1 MSRIEAI
8 KRRHVAERTEDEGV
22 LRTLA
27 ADESPIVRSGVARNE
42 KTPSD
47 VLTELAVDR
56 SRPVV
61 FAALANPSLPI
72 SVRYTYAKMTT
83 DSEYAAAV
91 ENGAPEAHRAAL
103 HDIIASR
110 IPEFTVA
117 NSKRAISQ
125 KKAAAELVLAKDSQ
139 TTPEQL
145 SALAG
150 SVSTPVKAAVA
161 RNPRTP
167 ECALYRLLSD
177 SDRLVRN
184 GVSINPSIPLAMR
197 RRIVS
202 TEPDVDIVARLIANS
217 RKRDRVELAALARKS
232 PHEAV
237 RSFWNARKAKAER
250 EAAAKEKEKARKKAE
265 ASKCPTPQKK
275 RYTSKGRAA
284 GSAGNASRTYDGK
297 PFRVYPCKCGFWH
310 MTTKKVRSTKKS
322 S

>member
-1 MSRIEAI
+1 MSRVEAI
-8 KRRHVAERTEDEGV
+8 KRRRTAERTEDGEV
-22 LRTLA
+22 LRALA

-47 VLTELAVDR
+47 VLTGLAVDR

-83 DSEYAAAV
+83 DSEYAAAA
-91 ENGAPEAHRAAL
+91 ENSAPEAHRAAI
-103 HDIIASR
+103 HDIIGSR
-110 IPEFTVA
+110 KPEFTAA
-117 NSKRAISQ
+117 NRKQAMSQ
-125 KKAAAELVLAKDSQ
+125 KQAAAELALAKDPQ

-145 SALAG
+145 SALAE
-150 SVSTPVKAAVA
+150 SVSTAVKVAVA

-167 ECALYRLLSD
+167 EHALYRLLSD

-184 GVSINPSIPLAMR
+184 GVSINPSIPLTMR

-202 TEPDVDIVARLIANS
+202 TEPDVNIVAQLIANS
-217 RKRDRVELAALARKS
+217 REQDRVELAALARKS

-237 RSFWNARKAKAER
+237 RSLWNARKAKAEK
-250 EAAAKEKEKARKKAE
+250 EAAAQKKAE
-265 ASKCPTPQKK
+265 ASKCPTPQKQ
-275 RYTSKGRAA
+275 RFTSKGRAA
-284 GSAGNASRTYDGK
+284 GNAGNASRTYGGQ

-310 MTTKKVRSTKKS
+310 MTTKVRKTKRS

>member
-8 KRRHVAERTEDEGV
+8 KLRHTAERTEDEEV

-27 ADESPIVRSGVARNE
+27 AHESPIVRSGVARNQ

-47 VLTELAVDR
+47 VLTALAADR

-61 FAALANPSLPI
+61 FAALGNPSLPV

-83 DSEYAAAV
+83 DSEYAAAA
-91 ENGAPEAHRAAL
+91 ESGAPETHRAAL
-103 HDIIASR
+103 HDIIAAR
-110 IPEFTVA
+110 QAEFTA
-117 NSKRAISQ
+117 ENRKRAVSQ
-125 KKAAAELVLAKDSQ
+125 KQAASELALAKDPQ

-145 SALAG
+145 STLAE
-150 SVSTPVKAAVA
+150 SISTAVKAAVA
-161 RNPRTP
+161 RNPKTP
-167 ECALYRLLSD
+167 EYALYRLLSD
-177 SDRLVRN
+177 SDRRVRN
-184 GVSINPSIPLAMR
+184 GVSINPSVPLAMR

-202 TEPDVDIVARLIANS
+202 TEPDVNIVAQLIANS
-217 RKRDRVELAALARKS
+217 REQDRGELAALARKS

-237 RSFWNARKAKAER
+237 RSLWNARKVKAEK
-250 EAAAKEKEKARKKAE
+250 EAAAQAKAE

-275 RYTSKGRAA
+275 RFTSKGRAA
-284 GSAGNASRTYDGK
+284 GTAGNASRTYDGQ

-310 MTTKKVRSTKKS
+310 MTTKVRSTKKS

>member
-1 MSRIEAI
+1 MSRVEAI
-8 KRRHVAERTEDEGV
+8 KRRRTAERTEDGEV
-22 LRTLA
+22 LRALA

-47 VLTELAVDR
+47 VLTGLAVDR

-83 DSEYAAAV
+83 DSEYAAAA
-91 ENGAPEAHRAAL
+91 ENSAPEAHRAAI
-103 HDIIASR
+103 HDIIGSR
-110 IPEFTVA
+110 KPEFTAA
-117 NSKRAISQ
+117 NRKQAMSQ
-125 KKAAAELVLAKDSQ
+125 KQAAAELVLAKDSQ

-145 SALAG
+145 SVLAE
-150 SVSTPVKAAVA
+150 SLSTAVKVAVA

-167 ECALYRLLSD
+167 EYALYRLLSD

-202 TEPDVDIVARLIANS
+202 TEPDVNIVAQLIANS
-217 RKRDRVELAALARKS
+217 REQDRVELAALARKS

-237 RSFWNARKAKAER
+237 RSLWNARKAKAEK
-250 EAAAKEKEKARKKAE
+250 EAAAQEKEKAE

-275 RYTSKGRAA
+275 RFTSKGRAA
-284 GSAGNASRTYDGK
+284 GTAGNASRTYDGQ

-310 MTTKKVRSTKKS
+310 MTTKVRSTKKS